1 MRRQPNPHFLSAVRC
16 ASPSGRRLS
25 LSLYIYLFFFFL
37 SLSLFLSIFF
47 LSLFFLFSLF
57 FSCFLVS
64 DEAVAEFS
72 PLPPEARSFLRKA
85 ASAAGSPPSLPVLG
99 HLRHLEL
106 SCFHLL
112 LSLKKIAPKVSF
124 LPKSSKKCPKTYP
137 IWNFFWPNIC
147 KTKDFLFSLPSV
159 FHSIKLRLRFGAGA
173 L

>member
-25 LSLYIYLFFFFL
+25 LSLYIYLFFF

-72 PLPPEARSFLRKA
+72 PPLPPEARSFLRKA

>member
-25 LSLYIYLFFFFL
+25 LSLYIYIYFSFF
-37 SLSLFLSIFF
+37 SLSFSLYFF

-64 DEAVAEFS
+64 DEAVAEFFP

-112 LSLKKIAPKVSF
+112 LSLKKNC
-124 LPKSSKKCPKTYP
+124 PKSL
-137 IWNFFWPNIC
+137 FFAQIIQKNVLKHIPYGI
-147 KTKDFLFSLPSV
+147 FLAKYLQNERFFIFFAECFS
-159 FHSIKLRLRFGAGA
+159 
-173 L
+173 

>member
-1 MRRQPNPHFLSAVRC
+1 MQLGALAPRGGVF
-16 ASPSGRRLS
+16 LS
-25 LSLYIYLFFFFL
+25 LSLYIYFYFL
-37 SLSLFLSIFF
+37 SLSLSLSIFF

-64 DEAVAEFS
+64 DEAVAEF
-72 PLPPEARSFLRKA
+72 P
-85 ASAAGSPPSLPVLG
+85 PPSLPKREAFFAKPRQRRGL
-99 HLRHLEL
+99 
-106 SCFHLL
+106 LL
-112 LSLKKIAPKVSF
+112 LSRFSGISGISSSPASISSYP
-124 LPKSSKKCPKTYP
+124 SKKLPQKSLFCPNHPKKYPKTYP